1 MEQGD
6 ICPAGRVPVHGTDD
20 AAVDLYPH
28 DLAGRSCKR
37 NRQGRQP
44 DTDLDD
50 DVIGADLPG
59 TDDGLGGM
67 AVDQEVLTEFFFG
80 ARWCSCSADLVLP

>member
-1 MEQGD
+1 MMPLS
-6 ICPAGRVPVHGTDD
+6 ISIPTTWR
-20 AAVDLYPH
+20 AV
-28 DLAGRSCKR
+28 LARGI
-37 NRQGRQP
+37 RQGRQP

-67 AVDQEVLTEFFFG
+67 AVDQEVLTEFLLRGEMVFLQRG
-80 ARWCSCSADLVLP
+80 SGLAVD